1 MTIFI
6 KFNEKGH
13 SVEMTNSNPNSTE
26 YVELGDDFMGK
37 QLLKSGDTV
46 RVMTELEIEE
56 MLKEASLVAQAI
68 AVKNMA
74 NTLLKQSEALALP
87 DAWSSYTD
95 AQKSK
100 VTDYRDFLRKVETQK
115 GFPLEIVWPELPN
128 LGV

>member
-1 MTIFI
+1 MSIFV

-13 SVEMTNSNPNSTE
+13 AVEMTNINPNSTD
-26 YVELGDDFMGK
+26 YVELGEDFMGK
-37 QLLKSGDTV
+37 QLFKAGDAV
-46 RVMTELEIEE
+46 RVMTEAEIEE
-56 MLKEASLVAQAI
+56 MLKEANLAGQTI

-95 AQKSK
+95 AQKAK
-100 VTDYRDFLRKVETQK
+100 VTAYRDFLRKVELQK